1 MAVTHETPPASRANA
16 ASGAKTAG
24 AGGLATGP
32 RDPVSG
38 AVQETPTEP
47 MERPG
52 TENAEDARK
61 TEDAHKTEDAE
72 STIDGP
78 RLTPQGRTGED
89 ASGEDETDPMGGV
102 KTGQVDPAEG

>member
-16 ASGAKTAG
+16 ASGTKTAG

-32 RDPVSG
+32 RDTVSG

-61 TEDAHKTEDAE
+61 TEDAHETEDAE
-72 STIDGP
+72 SAIDGP
-78 RLTPQGRTGED
+78 RLTPQGRTAED

>member
-32 RDPVSG
+32 RDTVSG

>member
-32 RDPVSG
+32 RDTVSG

-61 TEDAHKTEDAE
+61 TEDTESA
-72 STIDGP
+72 IDGP

>member
-1 MAVTHETPPASRANA
+1 MAVTHETPPATRANA

-32 RDPVSG
+32 RDTVSG

-61 TEDAHKTEDAE
+61 TEDAHETEDAE
-72 STIDGP
+72 SAIDGP